1 MPRGHEHDP
10 IYSHQYLRASFS
22 GSFFQFSL
30 KKIVM
35 KKKIVVPCL
44 DVMMIAFLTKN
55 IH

>member
-10 IYSHQYLRASFS
+10 IYSHLASASFS